1 MKKLSCL
8 FAVLA
13 VLLSDIMCVVVAYN
27 YRDALCAIEHAGFS
41 APASIAFIY
50 AGPFII
56 GSAVCVILA
65 FKLRKKS

>member
-1 MKKLSCL
+1 MKKLSCF

-13 VLLSDIMCVVVAYN
+13 VVLSDIMCIVVTYN

-50 AGPFII
+50 AVPFLVGII
-56 GSAVCVILA
+56 MCIVLA
-65 FKLRKKS
+65 FKFRKKS